1 MTKIHITNAKTGVR
15 EPWTYGQIEI
25 DTLNKGKTVESSRV
39 RFIEHN
45 DGKKD
50 NIVTK
55 EKEKQRED
63 KRKRLEED
71 IKLGNDPLDW

>member
-1 MTKIHITNAKTGVR
+1 M
-15 EPWTYGQIEI
+15 
-25 DTLNKGKTVESSRV
+25 NKNNSRSEQQQVDVFEDVSS
-39 RFIEHN
+39 EAT
-45 DGKKD
+45 KD